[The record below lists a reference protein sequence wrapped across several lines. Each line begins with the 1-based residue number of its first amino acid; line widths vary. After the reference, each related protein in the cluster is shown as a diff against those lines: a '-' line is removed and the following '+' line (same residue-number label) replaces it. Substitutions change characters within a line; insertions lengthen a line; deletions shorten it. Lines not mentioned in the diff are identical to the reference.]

1 MYEPATMSDPILLI
15 VRRGAIRR
23 FARLQE
29 KTAQL
34 NVKVLWDRRQQSRR
48 QNPGDVRQER
58 RVGDRRKTDP
68 AAWDTADFGVVTSG
82 QSPPTD
88 QH

>member
-1 MYEPATMSDPILLI
+1 MPNPILLI

-34 NVKVLWDRRQQSRR
+34 NVKVLWDRRQRSRR
-48 QNPGDVRQER
+48 QNPDHVRLDR

-68 AAWDTADFGVVTSG
+68 VAWDAVDFGVVTNG
-82 QSPPTD
+82 QSPPSE
-88 QH
+88 QQQQ